1 LRCPDPDSAGAPRR
15 LSVATYN
22 IHKGFSFTPLLARR
36 PTLYALREQL
46 RLLDTDLVFLQ
57 EVLGEH
63 TGHAARHRDWPAQS
77 QYEYLADSLWH
88 SHAYGRNAVYD
99 AGHHGNALLSRY
111 PILRWDNEDVSA
123 HRFER
128 RGLLHCEI
136 AVPGWPQT
144 LHCVCVHLA
153 LTSRGRGI
161 QLQRLRQRIE
171 RLVPA
176 QAPLIVAGDFNDW
189 YWRHRATH
197 ELAHP
202 LNMHEVF
209 ELLKGSP
216 ARSYPALLPVLRLDR
231 IYVRG
236 FAVRDAGV
244 HHGPRWGRLSDHA
257 PLTARL
263 ERLPG

>member
-1 LRCPDPDSAGAPRR
+1 MTGALPQ

-22 IHKGFSFTPLLARR
+22 IHKGFPATPLVSRR
-36 PTLYALREQL
+36 PALHALREQL
-46 RLLDTDLVFLQ
+46 HALNPDIVFLQ
-57 EVLGEH
+57 EVLGAH
-63 TGHAARHRDWPAQS
+63 SGHAARHRDWPAQS
-77 QYEYLADSLWH
+77 QYEYLADTLWP

-111 PILRWDNEDVSA
+111 PIARWDNEDVSA

-136 AVPGWPQT
+136 EVPGWRQR

-153 LTSRGRGI
+153 LTARGRSR
-161 QLQRLRQRIE
+161 QLERLRQRIE

-176 QAPLIVAGDFNDW
+176 EAPLIVAGDFNDW
-189 YWRHRATH
+189 TWRHRATQ

-202 LNMHEVF
+202 LDMHEVF
-209 ELLKGSP
+209 ELAGGAP
-216 ARSYPALLPVLRLDR
+216 ARSFPAALPLLRLDR

-236 FAVRDAGV
+236 FHVREARV
-244 HHGPRWGRLSDHA
+244 HHGRVWSRVSDHA

-263 ERLPG
+263 EPWQAGQ